1 MRLEKGCDSCVT
13 LVPEK
18 NLAHCPMCMN
28 LFIFRPTRFRKSV
41 CISAY
46 KDKHM
51 HARAHT
57 YTHTHTHTHTHINT
71 NMNKHMPNRE
81 LTASTAYDR
90 APRIEQGT
98 TGTSSGAKSW
108 ILAGTN

>member
-1 MRLEKGCDSCVT
+1 M
-13 LVPEK
+13 
-18 NLAHCPMCMN
+18 
-28 LFIFRPTRFRKSV
+28 RKSV

-51 HARAHT
+51 H
-57 YTHTHTHTHTHINT
+57 THTHTHMH
-71 NMNKHMPNRE
+71 KRE
-81 LTASTAYDR
+81 LTESVAYDR

-108 ILAGTN
+108 ILAATN

>member
-1 MRLEKGCDSCVT
+1 M
-13 LVPEK
+13 
-18 NLAHCPMCMN
+18 
-28 LFIFRPTRFRKSV
+28 

-51 HARAHT
+51 HTHTRAH
-57 YTHTHTHTHTHINT
+57 THTHTHTHTHMNT